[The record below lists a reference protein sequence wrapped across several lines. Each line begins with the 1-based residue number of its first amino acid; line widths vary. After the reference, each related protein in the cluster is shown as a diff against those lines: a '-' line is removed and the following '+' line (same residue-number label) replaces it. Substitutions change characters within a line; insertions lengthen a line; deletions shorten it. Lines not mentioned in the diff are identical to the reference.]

1 MSFSGTVESDFIK
14 FSKIP
19 EDRKPSF
26 INFAATDFQSLKGAL
41 IDYIKAVYPE
51 DFTSFHSSELGM
63 MLVELV
69 SYMGAVTSFKTDALA
84 NECFLRTVKTRN
96 NLIKLFELI
105 GVSLRGPSSAS
116 ARGQVEWSPAAGG
129 AASPPSTFS
138 FSSSNRVISLAS
150 PEDGAPVSYTLY
162 KLDSNDVIEQIADPG
177 DTLEFTEAD
186 ANNPPT
192 NTLYSGMA
200 LVEGT
205 FIVESGTFNP
215 SERTKTIVLTTGPV
229 IEKSVRVFVGQPGE
243 PANDATGP
251 YLGVDKLFSA
261 SGPTDRAFEVAYDED
276 FNATLI
282 FGDGSLS
289 ENPPANAPYTV
300 TYRVGGGSRGNLEQ
314 ASINTLITD
323 NAGNQWRLENITP
336 MTGGRDAETF
346 SEAKR
351 YGPYTFK
358 TQNRLVTLQDYSA
371 FVNRFQSSTG
381 NSAKGIA
388 LTRDAYSSGNII
400 DLFVLEKATALQ
412 FQKASP
418 TYKKDL
424 LEAINDLKMLTDQVV
439 VNDGLIR
446 SLDLSIT
453 LKLDRAYKE
462 VAEQVKL
469 NVGSIITSFFGV
481 GDSEFGKDFYKVEL
495 ERAIFN
501 LPQIRFATIDN
512 IPDIV
517 SLDHNE
523 LLQLNNFDLQ
533 LVFV

>member
-19 EDRKPSF
+19 EERKPTF

-41 IDYIKAVYPE
+41 IDYIKSVYPE
-51 DFTSFHSSELGM
+51 DFNSFYSSELGM

-69 SYMGAVTSFKTDALA
+69 AYMGAVTSFKTDALA

-96 NLIKLFELI
+96 NLIKLLELI

-116 ARGQVEWSPAAGG
+116 ARGQLEWAPVGAGTSVPSP
-129 AASPPSTFS
+129 FS
-138 FSSSNRVISLAS
+138 FSPANRVVSLAS
-150 PEDGAPVSYTLY
+150 PEDGSPVTYTLY
-162 KLDSNDVIEQIADPG
+162 KLDSNDTIEQIADPG
-177 DTLEFTEAD
+177 DTLEFTDTD
-186 ANNPPT
+186 ANNSPL
-192 NTLYSGMA
+192 NTLYSNMA

-205 FIVESGTFNP
+205 FIVESGSFSTA
-215 SERTKTIVLTTGPV
+215 ERVKTIALTTGPV
-229 IEKSVRVFVGQPGE
+229 IEKSVRIFVEELGQSP
-243 PANDATGP
+243 NDATGP
-251 YLGVDKLFSA
+251 YVGVDKLFSA
-261 SGPTDRAFEVAYDED
+261 SGPTDKIFELAYDDD
-276 FNATLI
+276 FNATVI
-282 FGDGSLS
+282 FGDGTFSQ
-289 ENPPANAPYTV
+289 NPPANSTYTV
-300 TYRVGGGSRGNLEQ
+300 TYRVGGGSRGNLEKE
-314 ASINTLITD
+314 AINAIVTD
-323 NAGNQWRLENITP
+323 VAGNEWRLENITP

-358 TQNRLVTLQDYSA
+358 TQDRLVTLQDYAA

-424 LEAINDLKMLTDQVV
+424 LEAVQDLKMVTDQVV

-446 SLDLSIT
+446 SIDLSLTVT
-453 LKLDRAYKE
+453 LDKAYKE
-462 VAEQVKL
+462 IAEQIKL
-469 NVGSIITSFFGV
+469 NIGSIITSFFEV
-481 GDSEFGKDFYKVEL
+481 GEAEFGKDFVKVEL

-501 LPQIRFATIDN
+501 LPQIRFTTIEN
-512 IPDIV
+512 IPDVIY
-517 SLDHNE
+517 LDPNE
-523 LLQLNNFDLQ
+523 LIQLNNFDLQ
-533 LVFV
+533 LVFI